1 MSSSSNAAS
10 VILRGSA
17 AAQVNVACL
26 DADLRTS
33 PYARHGV
40 VDARLVDPALV
51 KVVDDAIAATTA
63 QARAEGFA
71 RGHADGMAA
80 AEEQTRQ
87 AIERERRA
95 MHAAEAARQQALQS
109 ALATLDA
116 AGAALAER
124 QATALSG
131 VEDLL
136 LDAAFQLASA
146 LLGHELRQ
154 LDAPVR
160 DAVRRAL
167 AVLPGDVPVTVTVH
181 PDDVAALAEM
191 DDGITAG
198 RVVRINTDPTIEPG
212 SCCADGGFCHV
223 EASLS
228 AALERVR
235 QVLSC

>member
-1 MSSSSNAAS
+1 M
-10 VILRGSA
+10 ILRGPA

-26 DADLRTS
+26 DADLRIS
-33 PYARHGV
+33 PYARHGI
-40 VDARLVDPALV
+40 VDARLVDPALA
-51 KVVDDAIAATTA
+51 KVVDDAVAAATA
-63 QARAEGFA
+63 QARADGFA
-71 RGHADGMAA
+71 RGYADGMAA

-95 MHAAEAARQQALQS
+95 MHASEAARQQSLQS

-116 AGAALAER
+116 AGTALADR

-131 VEDLL
+131 VEELL
-136 LDAAFQLASA
+136 LEAAFQLAGV
-146 LLGHELRQ
+146 LLGRELRR

-181 PDDVAALAEM
+181 PDDVAALAELAEL
-191 DDGITAG
+191 DDDITAG